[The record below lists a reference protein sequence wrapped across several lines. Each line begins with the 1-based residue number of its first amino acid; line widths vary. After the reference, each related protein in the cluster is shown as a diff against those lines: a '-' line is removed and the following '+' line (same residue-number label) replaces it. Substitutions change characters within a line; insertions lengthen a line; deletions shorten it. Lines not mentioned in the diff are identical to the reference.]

1 MAGLTGSFPT
11 SPLPLPCGRL
21 IWHKAL
27 VEALYALSTGSH
39 PQDPWLKSCF
49 IEPAY
54 NCRIAN
60 GPWWDSNPGPFRPES
75 SELGKCSFGWFIAYP
90 PRSIGKVVGEI
101 RIWSGRLPRPL
112 QFIAAMVVPLWSRV
126 SLRNFQPGI
135 SFRYRRHQSPSFRLV
150 LICSRKGMTVRTFLR
165 KESAMFSSTRR
176 NGRFKSWQYV
186 SKTIAWFLWS
196 SLSEIV
202 QSLSPESENFG
213 LGAQTHESPV
223 ACSNLYEIQKKV
235 EEKLTFKRLQVPKST

>member
-1 MAGLTGSFPT
+1 MIDLGYLNYEVYLTAGLTGSFLT

-21 IWHKAL
+21 IGHKAL

-75 SELGKCSFGWFIAYP
+75 GELGKCNFGWFLAYP

-101 RIWSGRLPRPL
+101 REFGPEGCRGRYN
-112 QFIAAMVVPLWSRV
+112 S
-126 SLRNFQPGI
+126 
-135 SFRYRRHQSPSFRLV
+135 
-150 LICSRKGMTVRTFLR
+150 
-165 KESAMFSSTRR
+165 
-176 NGRFKSWQYV
+176 
-186 SKTIAWFLWS
+186 
-196 SLSEIV
+196 
-202 QSLSPESENFG
+202 
-213 LGAQTHESPV
+213 
-223 ACSNLYEIQKKV
+223 
-235 EEKLTFKRLQVPKST
+235 